1 VRGVQD
7 MYICIDLNNY
17 GFLIQL
23 LLIRFFPLFFHSL
36 PRLLLLL
43 EMKVVEMKEEIY
55 NIEQNKIF
63 NLKLQWMNG

>member
-1 VRGVQD
+1 MRGVQD

-17 GFLIQL
+17 GFLIQF

-36 PRLLLLL
+36 PRQLFLL

-55 NIEQNKIF
+55 NIEQHKIF
-63 NLKLQWMNG
+63 NL